1 MIVICASSIAL
12 ATEEPVR
19 EAFSKMLSAVGRNLK
34 IIPTENYIFINF
46 SLFVLSFDSI

>member
-1 MIVICASSIAL
+1 MFGHKKKVCFADLS
-12 ATEEPVR
+12 
-19 EAFSKMLSAVGRNLK
+19 FSKMLSAVGRNLK